1 MVNFFE
7 TMRINFIITSFYLWV
22 GEKMGKNHKDIPYNN
37 REISWMDFNYR
48 VLEEA
53 IDKNNPIMERVKF
66 LSISSSNLDEFFMVR
81 VAGIME
87 KIEIK
92 STDKDASGL
101 KPKQLLSSL
110 TKKIHDFY
118 EKQYLCFHKM
128 IIPDLKKEGIEILK
142 WKELSKEQ
150 VKFTE
155 DFFNKIIFP
164 VLTPLAIDQ
173 SRPFPFLANKT
184 LNIAVELDSE
194 KDESNFG
201 IVQVPAILPRFI
213 KLPSKSSK
221 SYILLEDIIIR
232 QLPKLFEIYEIKSSC
247 TFRITRDADLEIDE
261 DAEDL
266 LMEMEKSIKKR
277 KHGVLVRLEIGNTES
292 ETIKNFIIDILDA
305 SKKEIYMSKGPLDFT
320 FLSKFYDE
328 INDKKL
334 KYKDVQSLNPPVG
347 FLNYDDIFKS
357 ISEKDKIVYHPFESF
372 DCVIKFV
379 QKAAEDKDV
388 LAIKQT
394 LYRVS
399 GNSPIIA
406 ALIKAAENGK
416 QVTVLV
422 ELKARFDE
430 EKNIVWAK
438 KLEKAGCHVIYGVPG
453 LKTHCKV
460 LLVVRREKDVIKR
473 YIHLSTG
480 NYNDTTA
487 KYYTDIG
494 YFTCKESFGTD
505 ISSLFN
511 FITGYSLHP
520 NYKEIVV
527 APKNMRDFFIEM
539 IKREISNAKKKLKN
553 GIIIKVNSLVDY
565 KIIEMLY
572 RASSEGVKIKLI
584 VRGVCC
590 LIPGIKGISEN
601 IEVRSIV
608 GRFLEHSRIFYFENG
623 GSPKLYMSSAD
634 LMPRNLDKRIEL
646 AFPIED
652 TDLKNKYIEILNI
665 ILKDNF
671 NSRIQN
677 SDTIYLKENI
687 KGKKILNSQ
696 MELFKIFKEDKVN
709 QVEKCKLESSQK
721 FK

>member
-1 MVNFFE
+1 
-7 TMRINFIITSFYLWV
+7 
-22 GEKMGKNHKDIPYNN
+22 MGKNQKDIPYNN

-87 KIEIK
+87 KIEIR
-92 STDKDASGL
+92 STDKDSSGL
-101 KPKQLLSSL
+101 KPKQLLSAL

-128 IIPDLKKEGIEILK
+128 ILPDLKKDGIEILK
-142 WKELSKEQ
+142 WKELDKDQ

-155 DFFNKIIFP
+155 NFFNMIIFP

-184 LNIAVELDSE
+184 LNIAVELDSG

-247 TFRITRDADLEIDE
+247 TFRITRDSDLEIDE

-266 LMEMEKSIKKR
+266 LMEIEKSIKKR
-277 KHGVLVRLEIGNTES
+277 KHGALVRLEIGNTKS

-305 SKKEIYMSKGPLDFT
+305 SKKEIYISKGPLDFT

-334 KYKDVQSLNPPVG
+334 KYKDVQPVNPPVG
-347 FLNYDDIFKS
+347 FLNYEDIFKS

-379 QKAAEDKDV
+379 KKAAEDKDV

-527 APKNMRDFFIEM
+527 APKNMRDFFIDM
-539 IKREISNAKKKLKN
+539 IKKEITNAKKKLKN

-572 RASSEGVKIKLI
+572 KASCEGVKIKLI

-590 LIPGIKGISEN
+590 LVPGVKGISEN

-623 GSPKLYMSSAD
+623 GNPKLYMSSAD

-652 TDLKNKYIEILNI
+652 TDLKNKYIEVLNI

-687 KGKKILNSQ
+687 KGKKIFNSQ
-696 MELFKIFKEDKVN
+696 MELFKIFKEDKMD

>member
-1 MVNFFE
+1 MSKNQKNF
-7 TMRINFIITSFYLWV
+7 L
-22 GEKMGKNHKDIPYNN
+22 YNN

-53 IDKNNPIMERVKF
+53 MDKNNPIMERVKF

-87 KIEIK
+87 NVEIK
-92 STDKDASGL
+92 STEKDLSGL
-101 KPKQLLSSL
+101 KPKQLLHSL
-110 TKKIHDFY
+110 TEKIRDFY
-118 EKQYLCFHKM
+118 KKQYFCFHKM
-128 IIPDLKKEGIEILK
+128 ILPDLKKEDIEILK
-142 WKELSKEQ
+142 WKELNAEQ
-150 VKFTE
+150 IKFTE
-155 DFFNKIIFP
+155 DFFNRIIFP

-184 LNIAVELDSE
+184 LNIAVELSSGE
-194 KDESNFG
+194 DESNFG

-213 KLPSKSSK
+213 KLPSKKFK
-221 SYILLEDIIIR
+221 SYILLENIIIHE
-232 QLPKLFEIYEIKSSC
+232 LPKLFEIHEITSSC
-247 TFRITRDADLEIDE
+247 TFRITRDSDLEIDE
-261 DAEDL
+261 EAEDL

-277 KHGVLVRLEIGNTES
+277 KHGTLVRLEIGNTES
-292 ETIKNFIIDILDA
+292 ESIQNFLIDILDA
-305 SKKEIYMSKGPLDFT
+305 SKKEIYVSKGPFDFA

-334 KYKDVQSLNPPVG
+334 KYKDMQPVNPPVE
-347 FLNYDDIFKS
+347 FLNYDHIFKS

-379 QKAAEDKDV
+379 QKAAEDKNV

-399 GNSPIIA
+399 GNSPIID

-460 LLVVRREKDVIKR
+460 LLVVRQERDVIKR

-520 NYKEIVV
+520 NYKKIVV
-527 APKNMRDFFIEM
+527 APKNMRDFFIDM
-539 IKREISNAKKKLKN
+539 IKKEISSAKKNLKN
-553 GIIIKVNSLVDY
+553 GIIMKVNSLVDY

-572 RASSEGVKIKLI
+572 KASCEGVKIKLI
-584 VRGVCC
+584 VRGICC
-590 LIPGIKGISEN
+590 LVPGVKGISEN

-608 GRFLEHSRIFYFENG
+608 GRLLEHSRIFYFENG
-623 GSPKLYMSSAD
+623 GDPKLYMGSAD
-634 LMPRNLDKRIEL
+634 IMPRNLDRRIEL

-652 TDLKNKYIEILNI
+652 PDLKNKYIGILNT

-671 NSRIQN
+671 NARIQN
-677 SDTIYLKENI
+677 SDAVYLKENI
-687 KGKKILNSQ
+687 KDKKIFNSQ
-696 MELFKIFKEDKVN
+696 TELFKIFKEDRIDRM
-709 QVEKCKLESSQK
+709 EKSQLESSQK
-721 FK
+721 FKCS

>member
-1 MVNFFE
+1 
-7 TMRINFIITSFYLWV
+7 
-22 GEKMGKNHKDIPYNN
+22 MGKNQKDVPYNN

-128 IIPDLKKEGIEILK
+128 ILPDLKKDGIEILK
-142 WKELSKEQ
+142 WKELSKDQ

-155 DFFNKIIFP
+155 NFFNMIIFP

-184 LNIAVELDSE
+184 LNIAVELDSG

-247 TFRITRDADLEIDE
+247 TFRITRDSDLEIDE

-266 LMEMEKSIKKR
+266 LMEIEKSIKKR
-277 KHGVLVRLEIGNTES
+277 KHGALVRLEIGNTKS

-305 SKKEIYMSKGPLDFT
+305 SKKEIYISKGPLDFT

-334 KYKDVQSLNPPVG
+334 KYKDVQPVNPPVG

-379 QKAAEDKDV
+379 KKAAEDKDV

-527 APKNMRDFFIEM
+527 APKNMRDFFIDM
-539 IKREISNAKKKLKN
+539 VKREIANARKKLKN

-572 RASSEGVKIKLI
+572 KASCEGVKIKLI

-590 LIPGIKGISEN
+590 LVPGVKDISEN

-623 GSPKLYMSSAD
+623 GDPKLYMSSAD

-652 TDLKNKYIEILNI
+652 TDLKNKYIEVLNI

-687 KGKKILNSQ
+687 KGKKIFNSQ
-696 MELFKIFKEDKVN
+696 MELFKIFKEDKVD

>member
-101 KPKQLLSSL
+101 KPKQLLSFL

-277 KHGVLVRLEIGNTES
+277 KHGALVRLEIGNTES

-305 SKKEIYMSKGPLDFT
+305 SKKEIYISKGPLDFT

-677 SDTIYLKENI
+677 SDTVYLKENI

>member
-1 MVNFFE
+1 
-7 TMRINFIITSFYLWV
+7 
-22 GEKMGKNHKDIPYNN
+22 MGKNQKDVPYNN

-87 KIEIK
+87 KIEIR
-92 STDKDASGL
+92 STDKDSSGL
-101 KPKQLLSSL
+101 KPKQLLSAL

-128 IIPDLKKEGIEILK
+128 ILPDLKKDGIEILK
-142 WKELSKEQ
+142 WKELNKDQ
-150 VKFTE
+150 VKFT
-155 DFFNKIIFP
+155 DNFFNMIIFP

-184 LNIAVELDSE
+184 LNIAVELDGG
-194 KDESNFG
+194 KYESTFG

-213 KLPSKSSK
+213 KLPSKNSK

-247 TFRITRDADLEIDE
+247 TFRITRDSDLEIDE

-266 LMEMEKSIKKR
+266 LMEIEKSIKKR
-277 KHGVLVRLEIGNTES
+277 RHGALVRLEIGNTKS

-305 SKKEIYMSKGPLDFT
+305 SKKEIYISKGPLDFT

-334 KYKDVQSLNPPVG
+334 KYKDVQPVNPPVG

-372 DCVIKFV
+372 DCVIQFV
-379 QKAAEDKDV
+379 QKAAEDKNV

-505 ISSLFN
+505 VSSLFN

-520 NYKEIVV
+520 NYKKIVV
-527 APKNMRDFFIEM
+527 APKNMRDFFIDM
-539 IKREISNAKKKLKN
+539 VKREIANSKKKLKN

-572 RASSEGVKIKLI
+572 KASCEGVKIKLI

-590 LIPGIKGISEN
+590 LVPGVKGISEN

-623 GSPKLYMSSAD
+623 GNPKLYMSSAD

-646 AFPIED
+646 AFPVED
-652 TDLKNKYIEILNI
+652 TDLKNKYIEVLNI

-687 KGKKILNSQ
+687 KGKKIFNSQ
-696 MELFKIFKEDKVN
+696 MELFKIFKEYKVD

>member
-1 MVNFFE
+1 
-7 TMRINFIITSFYLWV
+7 
-22 GEKMGKNHKDIPYNN
+22 MGKNLKNIPYNN

-53 IDKNNPIMERVKF
+53 IDKNNPIMERAKF

-87 KIEIK
+87 KIEIR
-92 STDKDASGL
+92 STDKDSSGL
-101 KPKQLLSSL
+101 KPKQLLSAL

-128 IIPDLKKEGIEILK
+128 ILPDLKKDGIEILK
-142 WKELSKEQ
+142 WKELDKDQ

-155 DFFNKIIFP
+155 NFFNMIIFP

-184 LNIAVELDSE
+184 LNIAVELDSG

-213 KLPSKSSK
+213 KLPSKNSK
-221 SYILLEDIIIR
+221 SYILLEDIIIHE
-232 QLPKLFEIYEIKSSC
+232 LPKLFEIYEIKSSC
-247 TFRITRDADLEIDE
+247 TFRITRDSDLEIDE

-266 LMEMEKSIKKR
+266 LMEIEKSIKKR
-277 KHGVLVRLEIGNTES
+277 KHGALVRLEIGNTKS

-305 SKKEIYMSKGPLDFT
+305 SKKEIYISKGPLDFT

-334 KYKDVQSLNPPVG
+334 KYKDVQPVNPPVG
-347 FLNYDDIFKS
+347 FLNYEDIFKS

-379 QKAAEDKDV
+379 KKAAEDKDV

-520 NYKEIVV
+520 NYKKIVV
-527 APKNMRDFFIEM
+527 APKNMRDFFIDM
-539 IKREISNAKKKLKN
+539 VKREIANAKKKLKN

-572 RASSEGVKIKLI
+572 KASCEGVKIKLI

-590 LIPGIKGISEN
+590 LVPGVKGISEN

-608 GRFLEHSRIFYFENG
+608 GRLLEHSRIFYFENG
-623 GSPKLYMSSAD
+623 GDPKLYMSSAD

-652 TDLKNKYIEILNI
+652 ADLKNKYIKILNI

-677 SDTIYLKENI
+677 SDTVYLKEGI

-696 MELFKIFKEDKVN
+696 MELFKIFKEDKMD
-709 QVEKCKLESSQK
+709 QVEKCKLENSQK